1 MSVSAPTASIPA
13 AGRAGPP
20 PGTGAEAFPGL
31 AVASSASHG
40 DGDDGD
46 DLLDAL
52 LGLEVSGAPSSS
64 AAKAASGNGGGGGG
78 SGGGGGGVATFEEE
92 GSHEKRTFS
101 EVASVPG
108 AGGAGDDGDSMLDA
122 LLGLEIE
129 PAPTGVV
136 AGAAAAV
143 ATPAE
148 SGNGGGGATSSGSDR
163 RGTLGVDVRAT
174 LGIEG
179 EASFGV
185 DATGSA
191 RGGSAAAE
199 KQRGSARS
207 KARDELGGGEG
218 AVAMPSPPPFEGA
231 ELGRLCTHLNDR
243 NRRAKRLAQRCQE
256 MFLRLFFKVWYICV
270 V

>member
-78 SGGGGGGVATFEEE
+78 VARFEEE
-92 GSHEKRTFS
+92 GSHEKITFS

-122 LLGLEIE
+122 LLGLEVE
-129 PAPTGVV
+129 PAPSGVV

-163 RGTLGVDVRAT
+163 RGTLGVGIRAT

-185 DATGSA
+185 DAT
-191 RGGSAAAE
+191 GGSAAAE